1 MEEGG
6 EEETVGGSWGNRTE
20 RSGNKRLKLLEKE
33 DRISDLP
40 DSLIHHILSF
50 LPSTKQAI
58 QTGILS
64 KRWQNQWTRVPVLIF
79 ESTSKSDKNFS
90 QFIDRTLTLH
100 DCLKIKKFHIQ
111 FDCNLRCDPHLT
123 SKIRFATRKDVE
135 ELILNLCP
143 LDEFRLPKFLFNNAS
158 LVKLELFK
166 CSIGYNVRVSWPSLK
181 ELKLECSQVHN
192 LAIENVVSGCPLL
205 ELLELSGIF
214 GFFDVV
220 IASKSLKRL
229 IFVDVET
236 EDDSD
241 DDSEKIEI
249 SCPNLEQLSITISV
263 DSRIGFSN
271 LQDQAIENVLS
282 NSPLLHTLELLHYSC
297 SDRLVIASKSLKKLV
312 LGELNLVNFK
322 LSEFKISCP
331 DLEEFEIGTLEFETI
346 ENFDS
351 QSFAIKILGQLQ
363 VVKMLKI
370 GSWFIKIL
378 SDLEVEDL
386 PSPLLNCKCLTLDGT
401 NFDEHLR
408 GIVCAIRCASVLEK
422 LVIKLDERRK
432 PNDLLDLNDC
442 RKNYWNLNGT
452 VFNCSV
458 SNLKT
463 LKIIGLSE
471 RDEKHK
477 LVFNFVEFL
486 LKNARVLEKIIVILA
501 DYGTSFLFEV
511 STKLLSF
518 QRCFPHTTIELLRST

>member
-181 ELKLECSQVHN
+181 ELKLECS
-192 LAIENVVSGCPLL
+192 
-205 ELLELSGIF
+205 
-214 GFFDVV
+214 
-220 IASKSLKRL
+220 
-229 IFVDVET
+229 
-236 EDDSD
+236 
-241 DDSEKIEI
+241 
-249 SCPNLEQLSITISV
+249 
-263 DSRIGFSN
+263 
-271 LQDQAIENVLS
+271 QDQAIENVLS